1 LSTVDSTQPLS
12 ESDENVDIVDKD
24 FVAEEK
30 SDSQFAIM
38 PESVWSVR
46 S

>member
-12 ESDENVDIVDKD
+12 ESDENVDIVDMD
-24 FVAEEK
+24 FVAEEIL
-30 SDSQFAIM
+30 DSQFAAVQ
-38 PESVWSVR
+38 ESIWSVR